1 MLQRLLLSRKNAEKV
16 SDSQESTLPT
26 PAQQSVM
33 VIQEDVN
40 MDVGEGQATHV
51 VDSSDSDE
59 PEEEDRVILPASKA
73 GNPSLI
79 PPHVLFALSQ

>member
-1 MLQRLLLSRKNAEKV
+1 MLQSLLLSIKNAEKM
-16 SDSQESTLPT
+16 SDSQESTLPN

-51 VDSSDSDE
+51 VSDSDSDE
-59 PEEEDRVILPASKA
+59 PEEEDRVSLPASRA
-73 GNPSLI
+73 GNTIPN
-79 PPHVLFALSQ
+79 PPHTYSLL